1 LEVRARKRLRAES
14 LEAVRSHRFEA
25 RKGRHLMARCVSA
38 GESEM
43 AEREFRREGTAVRH
57 PASRRLGASV
67 SQLGL

>member
-43 AEREFRREGTAVRH
+43 AEREFRREGTQPVGGSERQL
-57 PASRRLGASV
+57 AS
-67 SQLGL
+67 